1 MPLTKQLKLTK
12 QKKLVLVK
20 EEFLLLRK
28 IRLKNR
34 SLTSFYVH
42 GWKKKNYGPAA
53 LFTVVLLG
61 MAFLAGNSYASYG
74 RTAPTASLSATTPT
88 DPMYWDGFGQEIET
102 LDVLPM
108 PPRRSN
114 EDGTIIPE

>member
-1 MPLTKQLKLTK
+1 METIKFAAPVENNNNNNHEWK
-12 QKKLVLVK
+12 
-20 EEFLLLRK
+20 
-28 IRLKNR
+28 
-34 SLTSFYVH
+34 
-42 GWKKKNYGPAA
+42 KKKNYGPAA